1 MPSSLSCPFFL
12 FADASFY
19 TEDFN
24 NWLLSKC
31 RKVSVIL
38 LVKGRTRSQRVV
50 ICALVWGGC
59 GLTHLQA
66 APFSCLGTEIAGQGS
81 GKSCVAFLCVE
92 RKMVFSTSIKAE
104 KSTAVR
110 KKPSFELLLFLEGFY
125 HCPQSTPCCY
135 KLLWFSVN
143 SCSIGGVSSRRCGEQ
158 LLSITRSRNGTVSM
172 GLCSSHWSGN
182 VVQLVGSKNSA
193 FILLKHK
200 RILITKTLLGFYL
213 FNFFFPYRAHFCGVF
228 ILSGGCPLF
237 AARCGYRKAWRWFQ
251 SLLGLAQS

>member
-1 MPSSLSCPFFL
+1 MHWYEVGVGWPICRQHPSP
-12 FADASFY
+12 
-19 TEDFN
+19 
-24 NWLLSKC
+24 
-31 RKVSVIL
+31 
-38 LVKGRTRSQRVV
+38 
-50 ICALVWGGC
+50 ALV
-59 GLTHLQA
+59 LRLQGRA
-66 APFSCLGTEIAGQGS
+66 QV
-81 GKSCVAFLCVE
+81 KSCVAFLCVE

-200 RILITKTLLGFYL
+200 RILITKTRLGFYL
-213 FNFFFPYRAHFCGVF
+213 F
-228 ILSGGCPLF
+228 
-237 AARCGYRKAWRWFQ
+237 
-251 SLLGLAQS
+251 